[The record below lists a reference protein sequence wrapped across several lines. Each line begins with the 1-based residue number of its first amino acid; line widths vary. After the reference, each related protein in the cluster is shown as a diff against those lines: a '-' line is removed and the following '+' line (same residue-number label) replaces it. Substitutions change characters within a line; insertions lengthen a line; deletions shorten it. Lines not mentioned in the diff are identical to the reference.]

1 MTTLYV
7 LDSNMLI
14 YYLNA
19 SLTESVRQQV
29 EEAIEQQAFISTI
42 TRIEVLGW
50 HQHSPTSFRQ
60 AKELLNHLSEQSLN
74 EAVVNLCIQLR
85 QTTPLKLP
93 DTIIAATALHLGLPL
108 MTRNVSDFQ
117 KVPNLTL
124 FNPFENQG

>member
-29 EEAIEQQAFISTI
+29 EEAIGQRAFISTI

-50 HQHSPTSFRQ
+50 HQHSPTSFSGRVRPTHHFLS
-60 AKELLNHLSEQSLN
+60 AKWWASKNLL
-74 EAVVNLCIQLR
+74 A
-85 QTTPLKLP
+85 TLP
-93 DTIIAATALHLGLPL
+93 D
-108 MTRNVSDFQ
+108 
-117 KVPNLTL
+117 
-124 FNPFENQG
+124 

>member
-50 HQHSPTSFRQ
+50 HQHSPTSFSQ

-117 KVPNLTL
+117 KVPHLTL
-124 FNPFENQG
+124 FNPFENQV